1 MKNLFLIF
9 LVFIF
14 LFSQSANAVDFRLN
28 RAIKNGDSVKFLTF
42 EGAGQWDNYLAMNLA
57 FKPMEDLFKQLQ
69 QSEKKP
75 LTNRG
80 EAHITVVTPVE
91 YWNKLR
97 PRGVSMAEV
106 NKIAETMNIQK
117 SKFEIVCLGK
127 GTALVNEK
135 TEETF
140 FVVVQSEDLINI
152 RKEIQK
158 LLISKGGSSSEFGPM
173 NYYPHI
179 TLGFTKRDLHE
190 SDGVLKGRNSCVSGI
205 ELF

>member
-1 MKNLFLIF
+1 MKNLFL
-9 LVFIF
+9 LFIF
-14 LFSQSANAVDFRLN
+14 LFSQFGIATDFRLN
-28 RAIKNGDSVKFLTF
+28 RAIKNGDSVKFLKF
-42 EGAGQWDNYLAMNLA
+42 DGPGQWDNYLAMNLN
-57 FKPMEDLFKQLQ
+57 FKPMEDFFKQLQ
-69 QSEKKP
+69 QREKKP

-80 EAHITVVTPVE
+80 EAHITAVTPVE
-91 YWNKLR
+91 YWNKSR
-97 PRGVSMAEV
+97 PRSVLMAEI

-127 GTALVNEK
+127 GSTSVNEK
-135 TEETF
+135 KEETF
-140 FVVVQSEDLINI
+140 FVVVLSDDLINI

-158 LLISKGGSSSEFGPM
+158 LLISKGGSSTEFDPM

-190 SDGVLKGRNSCVSGI
+190 SDGVIKGHNSCVNSI